1 MPQGLPGNHRQPAR
15 LVLVSDVLEAH
26 TRHCIQSLISS
37 GHCSLRSTITRV
49 AYLCI
54 MGAGSSD
61 REEMSARMPS
71 YAIFAPLRPRAV
83 DLGAGCLAC
92 GVCLKDC
99 AVNITAS
106 FCIIAATTG
115 FGPARIHAA
124 APGHLGTWEPGQLG
138 TRSDESPADW
148 MLVPHER
155 SPCLHEARPPNLHL
169 ASLERRGEKQ

>member
-1 MPQGLPGNHRQPAR
+1 MTCPQGLPSNHRQPAR

-37 GHCSLRSTITRV
+37 GHCALRSTITRV

-106 FCIIAATTG
+106 FCMIAATTG
-115 FGPARIHAA
+115 FGPGRIPCCSPRT
-124 APGHLGTWEPGQLG
+124 PGHLGT
-138 TRSDESPADW
+138 RSDGSPADW
-148 MLVPHER
+148 MLIPQER
-155 SPCLHEARPPNLHL
+155 SPCLHEARPPDLHI